1 MKSSDLKTNKN
12 RGLLIGRFQ
21 PFHLGHLECVKYA
34 LKTVPEIIIAI
45 GSAQFSHT
53 LHNPFTAGER
63 VTMIR
68 LALDE
73 AKIGAE
79 KYYLIPVRD
88 LRIHDLWVP
97 HLVSQTPRF
106 EIVFSNEPVT
116 SRLFKEAGF
125 RVEPIPFYDRER
137 YSSTE
142 IRERVVNGDSWEKLV
157 PTSVAGYIKDIFGEE
172 RLRELTLSDDPRH
185 HQREGRRQF

>member
-1 MKSSDLKTNKN
+1 MKVSEN

-21 PFHLGHLECVKYA
+21 PFHLGHLQCVRYV
-34 LKTVPEIIIAI
+34 LKSLPEIIIAI

-73 AKIGAE
+73 AKIDAA

-97 HLVSQTPRF
+97 HLVSQTPKF
-106 EIVFSNEPVT
+106 EVVFSNEPVT

-125 RVEPIPFYDRER
+125 RVEPIPLYDREA

-142 IRERVVNGDSWEKLV
+142 IRERVVNGDSWDKLV
-157 PTSVAGYIKDIFGEE
+157 PTSVAEYIKSISGEE

-185 HQREGRRQF
+185 HQREGHHQF